1 MNKLNFFYP
10 VTRGGLIPSATIR
23 VPNNHADN
31 FHISVNSGF
40 ILDEH
45 PFQYYYDIDV
55 NGFNFVS
62 RRVINGFIE
71 DNTMNNF
78 IVNMTS
84 NFTFNDVYPNS
95 QYTFRI
101 RIFDSM
107 NNELDHSETTVYLVG
122 DKHA

>member
-1 MNKLNFFYP
+1 MNKINFFYP

-45 PFQYYYDIDV
+45 PFRYYYDIDV

-84 NFTFNDVYPNS
+84 NFTFNEASLKSNAMVLPTAPGPIIATLFILFY
-95 QYTFRI
+95 FL
-101 RIFDSM
+101 F
-107 NNELDHSETTVYLVG
+107 
-122 DKHA
+122 

>member
-1 MNKLNFFYP
+1 MIN
-10 VTRGGLIPSATIR
+10 TR
-23 VPNNHADN
+23 V
-31 FHISVNSGF
+31 
-40 ILDEH
+40 
-45 PFQYYYDIDV
+45 Q
-55 NGFNFVS
+55 
-62 RRVINGFIE
+62 
-71 DNTMNNF
+71 
-78 IVNMTS
+78 TS